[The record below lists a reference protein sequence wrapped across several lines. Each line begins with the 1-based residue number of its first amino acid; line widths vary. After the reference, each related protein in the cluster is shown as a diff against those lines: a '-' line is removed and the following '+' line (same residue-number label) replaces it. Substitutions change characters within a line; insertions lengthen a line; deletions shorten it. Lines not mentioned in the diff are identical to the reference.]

1 MQRNF
6 ASISSKA
13 LTERLVTQVNTL
25 SSIDNKIQLTSR

>member
-13 LTERLVTQVNTL
+13 LTERLVTVNTL